1 MTTWTKR
8 SLLQRFTATVVGLLL
23 LGIVAVSVTIQGRH
37 KNNTGITTTTT
48 ITNNNNN
55 NSWAQVGQTLNA
67 ATLREDGVPLG
78 WLGDKVL
85 LAKESLTLVASA
97 ETCSRVKEKEYYGCV
112 VVQQFDES
120 TKKWTSKGD
129 ILVGTDID
137 FRFGLDVTTTASGD
151 LLVISAAVVDE
162 IRDWRFPGGV
172 WFYRWNE
179 GIGQYE
185 IEKGPLYGDRSG
197 AFYGMSLS
205 ISGDGTKL
213 AIGVPGDS
221 RVELWTKS
229 GSSDWNVTNVQGPGD
244 FGIYVSMSD
253 SGAVAIGSSHD
264 HLVRIL
270 QFQESSSSWE
280 QVGGDIIPDDE
291 VKDNRALTISKDG
304 RIVAIGTPWHDNGMG
319 PGKVQVYRLERGD
332 DGEDMWLPMGQIL
345 RGIQGRSDYF
355 GSSVAL
361 SGDGMTLV
369 VGAMQSLYI
378 HPGYIKM
385 FRFDEEDQSWR
396 DDPDIPQDPM
406 ASGAIGGS
414 LALSDDGSVLAVSSP
429 RPQSELN
436 YIKVFRKDNAIEKNT
451 VVAAETTI

>member
-1 MTTWTKR
+1 
-8 SLLQRFTATVVGLLL
+8 
-23 LGIVAVSVTIQGRH
+23 
-37 KNNTGITTTTT
+37 
-48 ITNNNNN
+48 
-55 NSWAQVGQTLNA
+55 
-67 ATLREDGVPLG
+67 
-78 WLGDKVL
+78 
-85 LAKESLTLVASA
+85 
-97 ETCSRVKEKEYYGCV
+97 
-112 VVQQFDES
+112 
-120 TKKWTSKGD
+120 
-129 ILVGTDID
+129 
-137 FRFGLDVTTTASGD
+137 
-151 LLVISAAVVDE
+151 
-162 IRDWRFPGGV
+162 
-172 WFYRWNE
+172 
-179 GIGQYE
+179 
-185 IEKGPLYGDRSG
+185 
-197 AFYGMSLS
+197 MSLS

-414 LALSDDGSVLAVSSP
+414 LALSNDGSVLAVSSP